1 MKRIWKHEPTLEQLN
16 QRGKG
21 SMVEHL
27 GITFTA
33 LGPDYLSASMPVDHR
48 TKQPAGLLHGGASV
62 VLAETVG
69 SVAGSLCVDLH
80 RHFCVGLEVNAN
92 HLRAIRAGLVV
103 GTAQPLHL
111 GQRTQVWQIDI
122 VDEDGW
128 QITAS
133 RFDFGHTGLGNQRTC
148 TGRPACMAY
157 AVKEIY
163 YTLQGGG
170 PHDRAP
176 RSIFALCRL

>member
-1 MKRIWKHEPTLEQLN
+1 MKYRVPASINILELMKRIWKHEPTLEQLN
-16 QRGKG
+16 RRGKG

-27 GITFTA
+27 GIRFTA
-33 LGPDYLSASMPVDHR
+33 LGANYLSASMTVDHR

-69 SVAGSLCVDLH
+69 SVAGSLCVDL
-80 RHFCVGLEVNAN
+80 RKHFCVGLEVNAN
-92 HLRAIRAGLVV
+92 HLRAIRTGLVV

-133 RFDFGHTGLGNQRTC
+133 RLTL
-148 TGRPACMAY
+148 
-157 AVKEIY
+157 AVLDWGINAPE
-163 YTLQGGG
+163 
-170 PHDRAP
+170 DRLAW
-176 RSIFALCRL
+176 LTQ

>member
-1 MKRIWKHEPTLEQLN
+1 
-16 QRGKG
+16 
-21 SMVEHL
+21 
-27 GITFTA
+27 
-33 LGPDYLSASMPVDHR
+33 MPVDHR

-103 GTAQPLHL
+103 GTAKPLHL

-128 QITAS
+128 QITSS
-133 RFDFGHTGLGNQRTC
+133 RLTLAILDWGINA
-148 TGRPACMAY
+148 PAP
-157 AVKEIY
+157 E
-163 YTLQGGG
+163 
-170 PHDRAP
+170 DRLAW
-176 RSIFALCRL
+176 LTQ

>member
-1 MKRIWKHEPTLEQLN
+1 VPAVINISKTMKSIWKHEPTLEQLN
-16 QRGKG
+16 RRGKG

-33 LGPDYLSASMPVDHR
+33 LGQDYLSASMPVDHR

-103 GTAQPLHL
+103 GTAKPLHL

-128 QITAS
+128 QITSS
-133 RFDFGHTGLGNQRTC
+133 RLTLAILDWGINA
-148 TGRPACMAY
+148 PAP
-157 AVKEIY
+157 E
-163 YTLQGGG
+163 
-170 PHDRAP
+170 DRLAW
-176 RSIFALCRL
+176 LTQ